1 MGVEV
6 RCTSPAV
13 SLCHWLPHLLS
24 VMPFLFLIVFLFLFS
39 DLPCSFI
46 LYQYVIVGPSGQ
58 VLAYL
63 EKLFHLVWGFV
74 GFSCG
79 SAGKQSACNARD
91 LRLIPGLGRSPGK
104 GKGCPLQHSGLENS
118 MNCIVHGVPNSWTL
132 LSDFHFSS
140 HQYCCPEN
148 PTDRRTW
155 QATSPWGHKE
165 VDITE

>member
-1 MGVEV
+1 MAQAPRVHWAEDACVGVEV

-104 GKGCPLQHSGLENS
+104 GKGYPLEYSGLENS
-118 MNCIVHGVPNSWTL
+118 MDYSPWGCRESDKP
-132 LSDFHFSS
+132 SDFHKL
-140 HQYCCPEN
+140 E
-148 PTDRRTW
+148 D
-155 QATSPWGHKE
+155 SPLSVSMRSW
-165 VDITE
+165 IP